1 MLSLLLLLFMI
12 IFINLNTT
20 NSNSRNIIAPQSA
33 NYRWVYQYIN
43 STHVK
48 SIFEVGSRDC
58 KDGNN
63 LAHHFNCQVY
73 SFEANP
79 DNYDDMIRNNLDDRV
94 KFIRS
99 AVSESNEPVKFYPYN
114 LTLYNNRGAGS
125 LLLVD
130 FVTNRNKGDR
140 DYNRSTV
147 QYEIKVNSTRLDTF
161 IEKHTN
167 GIVPDLLAVDVQESE
182 LMVIKSLGNYIDKV
196 KYIILETTFYSQYH
210 NGQNFTEI
218 NKYLTSKNFK
228 MKVLKYQGKGGIVL
242 SIPAQPISGGGD
254 VLFVHM
260 NP

>member
-1 MLSLLLLLFMI
+1 MLSLSLSLI
-12 IFINLNTT
+12 IIILTCINPTT
-20 NSNSRNIIAPQSA
+20 KSNYIIAPQSS

-43 STHVK
+43 STNVK
-48 SIFEVGSRDC
+48 LIFEIGSRDC

-63 LAHHFNCQVY
+63 LAHHFNCNVY

-79 DNYDDMIRNNLDDRV
+79 DNYDDMIRNNLDNRV

-99 AVSESNEPVKFYPYN
+99 AVSLSDDPVIFYPYN

-147 QYEIKVNSTRLDTF
+147 QYETKVNSTRLDTF
-161 IEKHTN
+161 INKHTN
-167 GIVPDLLAVDVQESE
+167 GIVPDLLAIDVQESE
-182 LMVIKSLGNYIDKV
+182 LMVIKSLGDHIDKV
-196 KYIILETTFYSQYH
+196 KYIILETTFRSQYH
-210 NGQNFTEI
+210 NGQNFSEI
-218 NKYLTSKNFK
+218 DKYLTSKNFK
-228 MKVLKYQGKGGIVL
+228 MKVLKYQGKGGVVFA
-242 SIPAQPISGGGD
+242 PPERPISGGGD

>member
-79 DNYDDMIRNNLDDRV
+79 DNYDDMMLI
-94 KFIRS
+94 
-99 AVSESNEPVKFYPYN
+99 
-114 LTLYNNRGAGS
+114 
-125 LLLVD
+125 
-130 FVTNRNKGDR
+130 
-140 DYNRSTV
+140 
-147 QYEIKVNSTRLDTF
+147 
-161 IEKHTN
+161 
-167 GIVPDLLAVDVQESE
+167 
-182 LMVIKSLGNYIDKV
+182 
-196 KYIILETTFYSQYH
+196 
-210 NGQNFTEI
+210 
-218 NKYLTSKNFK
+218 
-228 MKVLKYQGKGGIVL
+228 
-242 SIPAQPISGGGD
+242 
-254 VLFVHM
+254 
-260 NP
+260 